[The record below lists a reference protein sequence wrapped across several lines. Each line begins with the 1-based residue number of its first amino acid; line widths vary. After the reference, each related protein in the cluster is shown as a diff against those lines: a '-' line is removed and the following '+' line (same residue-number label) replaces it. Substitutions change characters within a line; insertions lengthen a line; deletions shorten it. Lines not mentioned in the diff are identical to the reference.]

1 MKNRLGSFSL
11 FSKLGKGRFVRSLA
25 RLPRDEDGSYLLL
38 MTLVVPVLIGLG
50 GLAAEASFLF
60 YNHRTLQSAA
70 DAAAYSAAISYSND
84 SNVTNAGTQAN
95 AIIQSYGFTLG
106 SGSTVNEANVTVQT
120 PGDATPNTF
129 AGWPAVTVTIS
140 RPQSAF
146 FSGYYGFSVFSNG
159 LTNVS
164 ATAVIRGLPGS
175 NLPGGGNCV
184 LALGNTATGNNA
196 QNAIQLQGNPTIN
209 TPNCGIFSNST
220 DCSQGSYSESLGG
233 HATINAASFGSAGCM
248 NIFGNA
254 RVNLPG
260 SVTCTSSG
268 DAACTQGDGAVSD
281 PLAPTMPSTPSG
293 SCQTASTT
301 VPPGQTSVT
310 LTPGRYCGIN
320 ANGTNYT
327 LTPGTYILDCSAS
340 TCPTAQGTSSMLI
353 VKNATLNETPD
364 ASGNTGVTL
373 VFDCSE
379 CSASQW
385 PNDGMLVAANGNVSL
400 TAPSTGPTTGYVI
413 MAGTDMP
420 LSPPVVFDTHS
431 NPNVSLTGTVYA
443 PNGSFAWGGNP
454 STSTTSCLTLIV
466 NLLTLYGDSSFG
478 GTGCDSGGTASGS
491 GGPGLPIGNVVTL
504 VD

>member
-1 MKNRLGSFSL
+1 MT
-11 FSKLGKGRFVRSLA
+11 FVL
-25 RLPRDEDGSYLLL
+25 
-38 MTLVVPVLIGLG
+38 PVLVGFA
-50 GLAAEASFLF
+50 GLAGEASLLF

-70 DAAAYSAAISYSND
+70 DAAAYSGAISYSND
-84 SNVTNAGTQAN
+84 SNVANASTQAN

-129 AGWPAVTVTIS
+129 SGWPAVTVTIL
-140 RPQSAF
+140 RPQSAI
-146 FSGYYGFSVFSNG
+146 FSGYYGFSVFSGKIN
-159 LTNVS
+159 TVS
-164 ATAVIRGLPGS
+164 ATAVIQGLPGY
-175 NLPGGGNCV
+175 NLPGGGNCI

-209 TPNCGIFSNST
+209 VLNCGIFSNSS
-220 DCSQGSYSESLGG
+220 DCSQGAFSESLGG
-233 HATINAASFGSAGCM
+233 NATINAASVGSAGCM
-248 NIFGNA
+248 HIFGHA

-260 SVTCTSSG
+260 GVTCSSSG
-268 DAACTQGDGAVSD
+268 STACTQGDGSVSD
-281 PLAPTMPSTPSG
+281 PLAPTLPSTPAPP
-293 SCQTASTT
+293 CQTASTT

-327 LTPGTYILDCSAS
+327 LTSGTYILDCSAS

-373 VFDCSE
+373 VFDCQE

-400 TAPSTGPTTGYVI
+400 TAQANGYV
-413 MAGTDMP
+413 MMGGTDMP
-420 LSPPVVFDTHS
+420 LNPPVVFDTHS
-431 NPNVSLTGTVYA
+431 NPNVSLSGTVHV

-454 STSTTSCLTLIV
+454 STSTAACLTLIV
-466 NLLTLYGDSSFG
+466 NTITLYGDSNFG
-478 GTGCDSGGTASGS
+478 GTGCNSGGSASSSGGTGHL
-491 GGPGLPIGNVVTL
+491 PGNAVTL